1 MLSSEKNSQREELT
15 YRAKRMRLINN
26 GQTVELSYHDP
37 YTDTD
42 RTRTFWVPSQGG
54 YVRQTTWKRPG
65 TLGLQVC
72 ERLDTGGATLTAT
85 PDNLAAGNPA
95 RISADAGASWQGEI
109 LMCEYRA
116 ITVQEL
122 IDEPIAD

>member
-1 MLSSEKNSQREELT
+1 M
-15 YRAKRMRLINN
+15 AKRMRLINN

-37 YTDTD
+37 YTDAD

-85 PDNLAAGNPA
+85 PDNLAAVI
-95 RISADAGASWQGEI
+95 RR
-109 LMCEYRA
+109 EYRRMRA
-116 ITVQEL
+116 QARREM
-122 IDEPIAD
+122 DAMR